1 MRPHGIDWLLA
12 RTYDAQIDFQILNRD
27 ESGKEEYAF
36 LGAAAYP
43 GRRLSSTTSLQ
54 MTAPPTTLPRC
65 FFLKKKG
72 LNFTK
77 NSITTTKGNTGL
89 VVTRIFLKIMA

>member
-43 GRRLSSTTSLQ
+43 GRRLSSTTSL
-54 MTAPPTTLPRC
+54 
-65 FFLKKKG
+65 
-72 LNFTK
+72 
-77 NSITTTKGNTGL
+77 
-89 VVTRIFLKIMA
+89 